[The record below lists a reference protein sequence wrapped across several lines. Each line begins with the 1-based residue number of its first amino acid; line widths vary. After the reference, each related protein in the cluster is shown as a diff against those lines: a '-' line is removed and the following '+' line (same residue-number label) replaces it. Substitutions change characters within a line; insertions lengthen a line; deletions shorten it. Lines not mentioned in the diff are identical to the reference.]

1 MSERHLVLGA
11 TGRIGSLV
19 VRELSDRGL
28 AVAGLVRDAQRAAPM
43 WPSEVMPVIG
53 EFDAP
58 ASIVSAMQGVDV
70 AFISSPVHP
79 EMAAWQCHAV
89 QAAADA
95 GVRRIVKLS
104 GSAWTMVEGRM
115 TTVGA
120 AHAQVEATMR
130 AVQKSGGPECIC
142 IRPNAFLQGI
152 LGRIGTE
159 LSNGD
164 TFSLG
169 IGPARVAFADIRDIA
184 AACAHAMA
192 ARSTPQTIEVT
203 GPEALGGEEI
213 AGLLVQMLG
222 KPIRYKPLDISEAM
236 ARARAG
242 GADDFTLRHQT
253 EVLTVLREGVG
264 EKVSPDFQSVLG
276 RAPRTV
282 QSYLAEVISK
292 VGGTC

>member
-1 MSERHLVLGA
+1 MSQRYLVLGA

-28 AVAGLVRDAQRAAPM
+28 AVAGLARDAQRAESM
-43 WPSEVMPVIG
+43 WPSTVVPVIG

-58 ASIVSAMQGVDV
+58 ASMVAAMQGVEV

-79 EMAAWQCHAV
+79 QMAAWQCHAV

-115 TTVGA
+115 TSVGA

-130 AVQKSGGPECIC
+130 VVQESGGPECIC

-159 LSNGD
+159 LSNSD

-192 ARSTPQTIEVT
+192 SQSTPPTIEVT
-203 GPEALGGEEI
+203 GPEALGGEKI
-213 AGLLVQMLG
+213 ADLLAQMLG
-222 KPIRYKPLDISEAM
+222 KPIHYKPLEIHEAM
-236 ARARAG
+236 ARARES

-253 EVLTVLREGVG
+253 EVLTLLREGVG
-264 EKVSPDFQSVLG
+264 EKISLDFQSALG

-282 QSYLAEVISK
+282 QDYLAEVTSK
-292 VGGTC
+292 MGGAR

>member
-1 MSERHLVLGA
+1 MSQPYLVLGA

-28 AVAGLVRDAQRAAPM
+28 PVAGLVRDAQRAAPM
-43 WPSEVMPVIG
+43 WPSAVVPVIG

-58 ASIVSAMQGVDV
+58 ASIVSAMQGVGV

-79 EMAAWQCHAV
+79 EMAAWQCQAV
-89 QAAADA
+89 RAAADA

-104 GSAWTMVEGRM
+104 GSAWTMVDGRM

-120 AHAQVEATMR
+120 AHAQVEAAMR
-130 AVQKSGGPECIC
+130 AVQESGGPECIC

-159 LSNGD
+159 LSAGD
-164 TFSLG
+164 IFSLG

-192 ARSTPQTIEVT
+192 ASSTPSTIEVT
-203 GPEALGGEEI
+203 GPEAMDGVKI
-213 AGLLVQMLG
+213 AALLTQMLG
-222 KPIRYKPLDISEAM
+222 KPIHYKPLEIHEAM
-236 ARARAG
+236 ARAKAS

-264 EKVSPDFQSVLG
+264 ERVSTDFESVLG
-276 RAPRTV
+276 RSPRTV
-282 QSYLAEVISK
+282 QDYLAEVTSK
-292 VGGTC
+292 VGGAR